1 MATDPSGDLTLA
13 PLTGEPHTLR
23 EWLTTFHLVVVAL
36 DPYTHQSA
44 WLLET
49 AGRIL
54 EVFDQADCRVAW
66 LVTCS
71 PDEARQFL
79 GPWADEILTFTD
91 PDRAVVKGLGLQT
104 LPAYVHIASDG
115 SIVSSVEGW
124 DPAGWREANDRL
136 ATMMSWRAPIIPAA
150 GDPAPYEGTPVGG

>member
-1 MATDPSGDLTLA
+1 MATDPPGDLTLA
-13 PLTGEPHTLR
+13 PLGGEPHSLR
-23 EWLTTFHLVVVAL
+23 AWLTTFQLAVVVL

-54 EVFDQADCRVAW
+54 RNFDQADCRVAW

-71 PDEARQFL
+71 ADEARQFL

-91 PDRAVVKGLGLQT
+91 PQRVVVKGMGLER
-104 LPAYVHIASDG
+104 LPAFVHIASDG
-115 SIVSSVEGW
+115 SLVSAVEGW
-124 DPAGWREANDRL
+124 DPDGWREATETLSR
-136 ATMMSWRAPIIPAA
+136 MMSWQGPLIPAP
-150 GDPAPYEGTPVGG
+150 GDPAPYDGTPALG